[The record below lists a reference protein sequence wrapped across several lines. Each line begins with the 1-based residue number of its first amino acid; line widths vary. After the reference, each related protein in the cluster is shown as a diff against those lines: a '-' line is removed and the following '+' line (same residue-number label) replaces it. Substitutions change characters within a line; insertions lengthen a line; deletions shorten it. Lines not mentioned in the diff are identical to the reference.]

1 MSTNRMKIDVNG
13 LKEGMFVA
21 DLDCPWHETPFPLQG
36 FYIRQDDDVQA
47 LAEYCKYV
55 YVDVKKQKAK
65 THYASHAAFK
75 PVEGRRRNENPEDH
89 VSLKLP
95 PIVIKS
101 PAQYES
107 TSSIQKEVI
116 KVKKLQAH
124 VYEAIDN
131 VYAGLENGIDVSV
144 KETER
149 VADGMVESIIR
160 NPDAMVWLAKMNES
174 DSHTYRHSVN
184 ASIWAL
190 VFGRHLGLDKKRL
203 KTLAMGVLLS
213 HIGKIKLD
221 FELVER
227 ADSLTGSELQTYQS
241 YVGLSVDMLDDMENL
256 SSGVNAIVRFHQERH
271 NGSGFPEG
279 VTGEKI
285 PLLAKIAGLVD
296 HYQYLIT
303 PREAQRGQ
311 SPLEAVSSLY
321 ELRNIAFQKDLV
333 EKFIEAVGVYPTGTL
348 VELSSSE
355 VGIVT
360 GHNQERRLQP
370 TVMVVLDPSKRPLKN
385 GRLVD
390 LMEYNRDCKESQSL
404 YIRESLPKGAYDIDE
419 TQFLLTGA
427 KSKWSWQHLKGSLAA
442 S

>member
-1 MSTNRMKIDVNG
+1 M
-13 LKEGMFVA
+13 
-21 DLDCPWHETPFPLQG
+21 
-36 FYIRQDDDVQA
+36 
-47 LAEYCKYV
+47 
-55 YVDVKKQKAK
+55 
-65 THYASHAAFK
+65 
-75 PVEGRRRNENPEDH
+75 
-89 VSLKLP
+89 
-95 PIVIKS
+95 
-101 PAQYES
+101 
-107 TSSIQKEVI
+107 
-116 KVKKLQAH
+116 
-124 VYEAIDN
+124 
-131 VYAGLENGIDVSV
+131 
-144 KETER
+144 
-149 VADGMVESIIR
+149 
-160 NPDAMVWLAKMNES
+160 
-174 DSHTYRHSVN
+174 
-184 ASIWAL
+184 
-190 VFGRHLGLDKKRL
+190 
-203 KTLAMGVLLS
+203 
-213 HIGKIKLD
+213 
-221 FELVER
+221 
-227 ADSLTGSELQTYQS
+227 
-241 YVGLSVDMLDDMENL
+241 
-256 SSGVNAIVRFHQERH
+256 
-271 NGSGFPEG
+271 
-279 VTGEKI
+279 
-285 PLLAKIAGLVD
+285 VD